1 MSAGARETM
10 SIWFFC
16 GVMLLAY
23 GLIICVTGLFEMS
36 HPLVNPPALA
46 GLNAPVWWG
55 ALLAIAGLA
64 YTIKFFP
71 RKRSRL

>member
-1 MSAGARETM
+1 MSSGRATM

-23 GLIICVTGLFEMS
+23 GLIIFVTGIYELS
-36 HPLVNPPALA
+36 HPLLHPPALTH
-46 GLNAPVWWG
+46 LHAPVWWG
-55 ALLAIAGLA
+55 AILGVAGLA

-71 RKRSRL
+71 KRQSHL

>member
-23 GLIICVTGLFEMS
+23 GAIIGVTGLWELS
-36 HPLVNPPALA
+36 HPLPNPPALA
-46 GLNAPVWWG
+46 RLDAPIWWG
-55 ALLAIAGLA
+55 GLLAIAGLA

-71 RKRSRL
+71 RRS

>member
-23 GLIICVTGLFEMS
+23 GLIICATGVWETS
-36 HPLVNPPALA
+36 HPLLNPPALA
-46 GLNAPVWWG
+46 NLNAPIWWG

-64 YTIKFFP
+64 YVIRFFP
-71 RKRSRL
+71 RKHSRL

>member
-1 MSAGARETM
+1 MSTGMRETM

-23 GLIICVTGLFEMS
+23 GLIILVTGIWEIS
-36 HPLVNPPALA
+36 HPLLNPPALA
-46 GLNAPVWWG
+46 NLNAPVWWG
-55 ALLAIAGLA
+55 GLLVIAGLA

-71 RKRSRL
+71 KKRSAR

>member
-1 MSAGARETM
+1 MPAGVREQM

-23 GLIICVTGLFEMS
+23 GLIICGAGLWELS
-36 HPLVNPPALA
+36 HPLVNPPVLSSIH
-46 GLNAPVWWG
+46 APVWWG
-55 ALLAIAGLA
+55 AFLAVAGLG

-71 RKRSRL
+71 RKPS

>member
-1 MSAGARETM
+1 M

-23 GLIICVTGLFEMS
+23 GIIICTTGLWELS
-36 HPLVNPPALA
+36 HAQTNPPVLA
-46 GLNAPVWWG
+46 SLRAPIWWG
-55 ALLAIAGLA
+55 GLLAIAGLA

-71 RKRSRL
+71 RK

>member
-1 MSAGARETM
+1 MSAGAREQM

-23 GLIICVTGLFEMS
+23 GIIICSAGLWELS
-36 HPLVNPPALA
+36 HPLVNPPVLA
-46 GLNAPVWWG
+46 RIHAPIWWG
-55 ALLAIAGLA
+55 AILGVAGLI

-71 RKRSRL
+71 RKTS